1 MKANQPA
8 LLEEVQR
15 LCDQEAP
22 TDRHQTVDVA
32 RSRHETRLV
41 EVFDATGRLTCEAWQ
56 PFITALIRVSR
67 RRFERNAKTGL
78 WNEASEISYHVANAK
93 FPAQGAGAAIRAHW
107 GIENRHHYP
116 RDVTMGEDACRVRKN
131 PGVLARIRSFAAN
144 IMRANKVTN
153 LNDARYRNAV
163 GGFERLTNYRFL

>member
-15 LCDQEAP
+15 LCDQELP

-41 EVFDATGRLTCEAWQ
+41 EVFDATGRLTCEEWQ
-56 PFITALIRVSR
+56 PFITTLIRVSR

-78 WNEASEISYHVANAK
+78 CY
-93 FPAQGAGAAIRAHW
+93 
-107 GIENRHHYP
+107 
-116 RDVTMGEDACRVRKN
+116 
-131 PGVLARIRSFAAN
+131 AAN
-144 IMRANKVTN
+144 HDFYCGHGDSYGTSLAKRIGPGGLRLSVSWFQG
-153 LNDARYRNAV
+153 RR
-163 GGFERLTNYRFL
+163 GGFSTAPTRINQTPKSSRFVLDDSTQANFRK

>member
-41 EVFDATGRLTCEAWQ
+41 EVFDATGRLTCEQWQ

-78 WNEASEISYHVANAK
+78 WNEASEISYHVCNAK
-93 FPAQGAGAAIRAHW
+93 FSAQGAGAAIRAHW
-107 GIENRHHYP
+107 GIGVSKTATITR
-116 RDVTMGEDACRVRKN
+116 VTSQWAKT
-131 PGVLARIRSFAAN
+131 LAGCAKTQVSWPASEALPP
-144 IMRANKVTN
+144 TS
-153 LNDARYRNAV
+153 
-163 GGFERLTNYRFL
+163 